1 MRRYHFL
8 APFASPK
15 EGPDFMPVH
24 PFDKVEVVQGD
35 QTIYPPVPESTCIVS
50 VECQEHT
57 ATADQESEDPLW
69 PTQRAMLL
77 APLEAAMAEAVAQM
91 SERYPYLGVENA

>member
-8 APFASPK
+8 APFSSPQ
-15 EGPDFMPVH
+15 EGPDFTPLH

-35 QTIYPPVPESTCIVS
+35 KSIYPPQPESTCIVS

-57 ATADQESEDPLW
+57 AIADFENTDPLW
-69 PTQRAMLL
+69 ASQRAMLL
-77 APLEAAMAEAVAQM
+77 ANLEPKMDVAAEAL
-91 SERYPYLGVENA
+91 SYEYPFLGVADA